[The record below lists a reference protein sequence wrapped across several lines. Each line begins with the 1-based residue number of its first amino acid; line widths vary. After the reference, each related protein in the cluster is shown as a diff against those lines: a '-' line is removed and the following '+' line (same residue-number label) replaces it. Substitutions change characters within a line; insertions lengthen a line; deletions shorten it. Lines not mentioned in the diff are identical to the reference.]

1 MTGPDDA
8 FLAPDDALRDFDEVT
23 DVGPGTD
30 GGERPGADDAA
41 RRNPA
46 GAAVEDA
53 GRSTG
58 SPEDAAG
65 ER

>member
-8 FLAPDDALRDFDEVT
+8 FLAPDDALRGFDDDDG
-23 DVGPGTD
+23 DVEAGT
-30 GGERPGADDAA
+30 GGANRPGAEDVE
-41 RRNPA
+41 RPNPA

-58 SPEDAAG
+58 SLDGGTEG
-65 ER
+65 

>member
-8 FLAPDDALRDFDEVT
+8 FLAPDDALRDFDE
-23 DVGPGTD
+23 DVDADTD
-30 GGERPGADDAA
+30 GGAGPGADDAA
-41 RRNPA
+41 RPDPA

-58 SPEDAAG
+58 TLQEG
-65 ER
+65 REEQ